1 MASWPG
7 WLAWLARYTAK
18 TERSQRVSET
28 RQFAISK
35 RQTATANE
43 NQKNAQQIA
52 FSHCV
57 CVRAQLCVC
66 AQQNKN
72 THKMRNKTK
81 SVKYRDCNKMKYNF
95 KSNSK
100 RCALTIYA
108 IGIKKQVIERGER
121 QVGCRERGGR
131 EVRGV
136 QVSNKIVDNC
146 RLITAA
152 ASNKAQRMPLP
163 AAETKENCKN
173 CAYAACATAAAVV
186 VVTIRESL
194 FLFLEM
200 LHCVINLNFN

>member
-1 MASWPG
+1 
-7 WLAWLARYTAK
+7 
-18 TERSQRVSET
+18 
-28 RQFAISK
+28 
-35 RQTATANE
+35 
-43 NQKNAQQIA
+43 
-52 FSHCV
+52 
-57 CVRAQLCVC
+57 
-66 AQQNKN
+66 
-72 THKMRNKTK
+72 
-81 SVKYRDCNKMKYNF
+81 MKYNF

-173 CAYAACATAAAVV
+173 CAYAACATATAVV